1 MSQVMIVFRIN
12 SEEITNKFDVFVI
25 SNQILIAHPFKISY
39 YEIAKY
45 LLVRDFADYAHK
57 ITPISFG
64 IDVIFVSSSKWCS
77 DSIVKDALEFRNVR
91 QTTVVLWYA

>member
-1 MSQVMIVFRIN
+1 MGDLG
-12 SEEITNKFDVFVI
+12 NKLGFFVI

-57 ITPISFG
+57 NSADPVW
-64 IDVIFVSSSKWCS
+64 D
-77 DSIVKDALEFRNVR
+77 
-91 QTTVVLWYA
+91 

>member
-1 MSQVMIVFRIN
+1 MFYVNDAGAFLKIMGN
-12 SEEITNKFDVFVI
+12 LGNKLGFFVI

-57 ITPISFG
+57 NSADPVW
-64 IDVIFVSSSKWCS
+64 D
-77 DSIVKDALEFRNVR
+77 
-91 QTTVVLWYA
+91 